1 MQQSSSSRS
10 AATTTGMPT
19 PKDTD
24 LVIQSHQETVD
35 LHPPTLPSELPMPP
49 VLQRSAEVVDL
60 QDDYLSDDDEQPQVR
75 SSQRLG
81 YNPGSAHTAESFFP
95 SRSAWQPNGLPDFRF
110 SNRSELDRAYRALCN
125 VPQVAPLTGLAYN
138 PPWGVVQGSAI
149 VPHDGPAYNPSWGA
163 FQAPTLSGSQSMFHG
178 LPNRNIFT
186 QGPAARRA
194 APTAF
199 PQTALAYDP
208 PWSASQTISSA
219 ASRLPS
225 PAPLKRSDIIQDS
238 AVKEEAPSPD
248 ISEHPDGS
256 VQPISLSPPEEAATP
271 AGTDEQ
277 EYGSRSRAQKDPT
290 KYEADQ
296 YHGNWR
302 PLENVAGPLSAA
314 YTDITGSG
322 PKQVFATHNG
332 QPGVFW
338 VDVPAQKAVFLG
350 QSAPDKPLRYTLIR
364 ITSYPH
370 PTKMYLK
377 LRLPPGVPAQRGA
390 HALHQA
396 SEVGCW
402 IKFRAAMQECTN
414 LWDPEDKHTGQLV
427 HRQWYYRIDEK
438 QPELMD
444 VVRQMVAC
452 TRIRPKK
459 K

>member
-1 MQQSSSSRS
+1 
-10 AATTTGMPT
+10 MPT

-60 QDDYLSDDDEQPQVR
+60 QDDYLSDDDEQPQCPYCRVVFPVKICLAAER
-75 SSQRLG
+75 S
-81 YNPGSAHTAESFFP
+81 
-95 SRSAWQPNGLPDFRF
+95 PDFRF

-149 VPHDGPAYNPSWGA
+149 VPHNGPAYNPSWGA

-186 QGPAARRA
+186 QGPAARHN
-194 APTAF
+194 
-199 PQTALAYDP
+199 
-208 PWSASQTISSA
+208 IVSSIA
-219 ASRLPS
+219 TSVPS
-225 PAPLKRSDIIQDS
+225 PLKRSDIIQDS

-271 AGTDEQ
+271 AGTEEQ
-277 EYGSRSRAQKDPT
+277 EYGSRSRAQKT
-290 KYEADQ
+290 LQK